1 MKNVS
6 FKLFNDRTFSDCL
19 INFSGHEQC
28 EPGHSFGPA
37 VRPCYIIHYIVSGK
51 GKFLCDN
58 TEYELGANKAFLIE
72 PNAMTFYRA
81 DFEDPWHYLWIGF
94 KGEKVAE
101 ILERMGINYKNPI
114 LSGKKENLMKIT
126 EEILSTDSSGLKEEL
141 KSQSL
146 LFDFLSSL
154 CPDTMY
160 SKSISQST
168 ELKNNNYLVRA
179 IEFIQNNFYHSIGV
193 NDVSSHLGISRNY
206 LFTLFKNGMGHS
218 PSEYLTY
225 CKLNRACHLL
235 DDSALSVENVAY
247 SCGYDSL
254 SVFSKAF
261 KHKYGLTPS
270 AYRKLKHEND
280 TMSDLEFNRFIKRMD
295 KE

>member
-114 LSGKKENLMKIT
+114 LSGKKENLMQIT
-126 EEILSTDSSGLKEEL
+126 EDILSTDSSGLKEEL
-141 KSQSL
+141 KRQSL

-179 IEFIQNNFYHSIGV
+179 IEFIQNNFYH
-193 NDVSSHLGISRNY
+193 
-206 LFTLFKNGMGHS
+206 
-218 PSEYLTY
+218 
-225 CKLNRACHLL
+225 
-235 DDSALSVENVAY
+235 
-247 SCGYDSL
+247 
-254 SVFSKAF
+254 
-261 KHKYGLTPS
+261 
-270 AYRKLKHEND
+270 
-280 TMSDLEFNRFIKRMD
+280 
-295 KE
+295 